1 MKLVTV
7 LCIALGA
14 LALVEGKSISKENG
28 IVDLLIH
35 FNAMRRSM
43 RSYFL
48 GFQPNSRLNQRRGWK
63 KRNTIR

>member
-35 FNAMRRSM
+35 FTAVKRSM
-43 RSYFL
+43 RCHFL
-48 GFQPNSRLNQRRGWK
+48 VFQTKSKLNQRK
-63 KRNTIR
+63 S